1 MSRTPRYPVPPVT
14 KTCCFPAF
22 ILYAVRPNRRQ
33 WILWKPGSLLSTDW
47 HELFSFLT
55 KDSTF
60 GHTPVTAKAQ
70 PHQVFKVAVPGVG
83 ARRHMQSSKFEPTHA
98 VLSEVMMMATTACTD
113 KQW

>member
-14 KTCCFPAF
+14 KTRCFPAF
-22 ILYAVRPNRRQ
+22 ILYGVR
-33 WILWKPGSLLSTDW
+33 STDVSGFYGNRGRSCPRTGTNCS
-47 HELFSFLT
+47 LFLT

-98 VLSEVMMMATTACTD
+98 V
-113 KQW
+113 